1 MKFAVLNQAI
11 YDHLYRDIEA
21 FRTTFDLPCNDPDS
35 LDDKADDLHTALA
48 VEEMTELAEADSLVE
63 QVDAIVDSVYVLM
76 GRAVQMGSRGYRE
89 QLEVSYMVD
98 ILLQIASRLGVDFV
112 TCWDEVHS
120 SNMSKVCRNQQEF
133 ADTQAFYAQKGIE
146 VIASPKEDG
155 IIAKCAADVSVDGK
169 LIREGKVMKSVYYRP
184 ADLAKCVM
192 AELA

>member
-1 MKFAVLNQAI
+1 MKFAVLDQAI

-21 FRTTFDLPCNDPDS
+21 FRITFDLPCNDPTS

-76 GRAVQMGSRGYRE
+76 GRAVQMGSRGYRD
-89 QLEVSYMVD
+89 QLEVSYMID
-98 ILLQIASRLGVDFV
+98 ILMQIANRLGIDFI

-120 SNMSKVCRNQQEF
+120 SNMSKVCRDAQAF
-133 ADTQAFYAQKGIE
+133 ADTQAYYEKKGIE
-146 VIASPKEDG
+146 VVASPKDDG
-155 IIAKCAADVSVDGK
+155 IIAKCATDVTVDGK
-169 LIREGKVMKSVYYRP
+169 LIRQGKVMKSVYYRP

>member
-1 MKFAVLNQAI
+1 MKFAVLDQAI

-76 GRAVQMGSRGYRE
+76 GRAVQMGARGYRE
-89 QLEVSYMVD
+89 KLEVSYMID
-98 ILLQIASRLGVDFV
+98 ILLQIATRLSVDFV

-133 ADTQAFYAQKGIE
+133 ADTQAFYAQKGID
-146 VIASPKEDG
+146 VVASPKEDG